1 MTKEY
6 RDYLKEYDPIHY
18 AEMMGDPVT
27 RLGTNSS
34 SFFWFFLLVV
44 LLIGVGVV
52 IGLILPKI
60 I

>member
-27 RLGTNSS
+27 GLGTNLSLS
-34 SFFWFFLLVV
+34 FWFYLFVV
-44 LLIGVGVV
+44 LIIGIGVV
-52 IGLILPKI
+52 IGLILSKI